1 MVNSTGI
8 RSWNVSREFAVVP
21 VDVSF
26 ANAYLVAL
34 WIACKEC
41 QRWWTGVAKGA
52 ACTGLNIEDLRN
64 LPFKLTLFRAQA
76 EIVRRVETLFAFA
89 ARLEARLAQ
98 TQTAATRLSPP
109 LLAKAFCGELAKIRT
124 TSPPTSCCAA
134 CRSSASLSLSP
145 KLSEG
150 ARPRY

>member
-98 TQTAATRLSPP
+98 TQTAATRLSPRCWP
-109 LLAKAFCGELAKIRT
+109 RRFVVSWPRSERRARQR
-124 TSPPTSCCAA
+124 AA
-134 CRSSASLSLSP
+134 AQPAGQARVCRCHQN
-145 KLSEG
+145 
-150 ARPRY
+150 